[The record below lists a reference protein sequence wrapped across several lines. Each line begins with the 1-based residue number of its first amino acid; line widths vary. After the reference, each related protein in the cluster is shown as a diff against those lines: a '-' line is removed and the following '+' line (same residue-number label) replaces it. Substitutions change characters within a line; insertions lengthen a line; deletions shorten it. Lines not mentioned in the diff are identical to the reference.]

1 MATIPFG
8 TRLQDEIISLN
19 DPDIIEIHGIYETSD
34 VIFDGVSI
42 LAHQR
47 WH

>member
-34 VIFDGVSI
+34 VISDKMPI
-42 LAHQR
+42 LAHQK
-47 WH
+47 